1 MEEVLRSE
9 EGWEGDGCKKGT
21 GASKTTCNEADYIH
35 AKCASKSTV
44 KQNHNFPINVLF
56 KPSIFKTCPHVF
68 STD

>member
-44 KQNHNFPINVLF
+44 KQNHNFPINALF
-56 KPSIFKTCPHVF
+56 KPSIFKNCPHVF